1 MLALIALAFTHTS
14 NNKDK
19 NNLAQI
25 NLIKLSRD
33 FTTTT
38 RRGVGVSL
46 EATLQVR
53 EKFAVGVAAPLLLL
67 LLVVAV
73 FVVFVVVVV
82 VVGLVE
88 VCRFIGLLV
97 FDFVFGSL
105 WVSKLKL
112 KLKLEVE
119 SELDLE
125 SG

>member
-1 MLALIALAFTHTS
+1 M
-14 NNKDK
+14 
-19 NNLAQI
+19 
-25 NLIKLSRD
+25 
-33 FTTTT
+33 
-38 RRGVGVSL
+38 SL
-46 EATLQVR
+46 EATLPVR

-82 VVGLVE
+82 VAGLVE
-88 VCRFIGLLV
+88 VCHFIGLLV
-97 FDFVFGSL
+97 FDFVFGAL
-105 WVSKLKL
+105 WVSKL

>member
-1 MLALIALAFTHTS
+1 M
-14 NNKDK
+14 
-19 NNLAQI
+19 
-25 NLIKLSRD
+25 
-33 FTTTT
+33 
-38 RRGVGVSL
+38 
-46 EATLQVR
+46 R

-67 LLVVAV
+67 LLVVSV
-73 FVVFVVVVV
+73 LVVFVVVV

-97 FDFVFGSL
+97 FDFVFGAL

>member
-1 MLALIALAFTHTS
+1 M
-14 NNKDK
+14 
-19 NNLAQI
+19 
-25 NLIKLSRD
+25 
-33 FTTTT
+33 
-38 RRGVGVSL
+38 
-46 EATLQVR
+46 R

-67 LLVVAV
+67 LLVAV

-97 FDFVFGSL
+97 FDFVLGAL
-105 WVSKLKL
+105 WVSELKL

>member
-1 MLALIALAFTHTS
+1 M
-14 NNKDK
+14 
-19 NNLAQI
+19 
-25 NLIKLSRD
+25 
-33 FTTTT
+33 
-38 RRGVGVSL
+38 SL

-67 LLVVAV
+67 LLVAV

-97 FDFVFGSL
+97 FDFVLGAL
-105 WVSKLKL
+105 WVSELKL